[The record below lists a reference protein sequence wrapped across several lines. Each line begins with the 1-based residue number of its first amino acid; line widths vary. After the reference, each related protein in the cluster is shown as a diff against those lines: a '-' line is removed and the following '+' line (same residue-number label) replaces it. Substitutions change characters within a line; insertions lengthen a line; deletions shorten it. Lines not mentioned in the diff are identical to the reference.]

1 MSSADFNPYASP
13 QSPDLTPVRMPP
25 VSDDQALFRRRVR
38 IAVACLS
45 PLVLANWWLLM
56 AITPSILFGV
66 FLLLNGIWLVPAL
79 VFAFFLGDR
88 ILMLLGTA
96 LHTVAGGKT
105 PRPVWLAVGR
115 ASLWMLPQAAF
126 LGAIVWAVF
135 LLGLLLRVPVVFVL
149 CPIAGN
155 IIAAW
160 CYLPLIWRWWKAR
173 RHYAALASR

>member
-1 MSSADFNPYASP
+1 MASTDFNPYASP
-13 QSPDLTPVRMPP
+13 QSPGMAIPP
-25 VSDDQALFRRRVR
+25 LPPLSYDEALFRRRVR

-45 PLVLANWWLLM
+45 PLVLVNWWLIQQFAADSRTSL
-56 AITPSILFGV
+56 L
-66 FLLLNGIWLVPAL
+66 LLLNIFWLVPAL

-88 ILMLLGTA
+88 FLMLLGTA
-96 LHTVAGGKT
+96 LHVVAGGKT

-155 IIAAW
+155 LLAAW